1 MADVT
6 PNINQT
12 RAMRIAVN
20 RIQGFAKQFGE
31 AHRNLARHAAFPFLL
46 TPDLLYQISE
56 NFVPEAPLT
65 AVDDVLLSRLCRQV
79 GYEIYE
85 MDIADRNLLLR
96 ELKEQFG
103 QERLNALGKFLLD
116 YVAQRRDDPDT
127 DNDLAEAQE
136 WTALAYT
143 KSTEA
148 ARKLVEALSLR
159 VKQQNM
165 TEIFRLTSLVETL
178 AEPLVEAGFEPLLVY
193 SDGLKSFVR
202 GNDTDAA
209 EQLRN
214 LFEGNDF
221 VEIAGVNASIPPEL
235 RRTQKLRLSSN
246 NKLFTDLEAKLKE
259 EEQQASPELDRK
271 IDILAPEVSVKMQVM
286 ALRSETFR
294 QLLDLLRPYLQ
305 DEGKRK
311 AYLFRAFG
319 TDTSDRLNLTWKQ
332 PTNTFIPELV
342 KELLDFGEISP
353 GQPALC
359 AFLKVIREDVGVNIQ
374 ARIDELLQQIQE
386 ELTDRQVNEEPM
398 QSRREAKN
406 LHCAVILTAL
416 PVEYKA
422 VRAHLTN
429 LQEKIHPEGTIY
441 ELGSFSSKGQ
451 LCHVG
456 IVEIGAGSAE
466 AAVET
471 KRAIDYFTPNVVIFV
486 GVAGGVK
493 GVALGDVVAATKVY
507 GYESGKVVEEAFLP
521 RPNVSLVS
529 YRLEQRARAE
539 ARKEDWLKRIGE
551 PLPTPKPRV
560 FIGAIAA
567 GDKVVAST
575 NSDVYQLLRSNY
587 GDALAV
593 EMESHGFL
601 KALRANPEIN
611 ALIVRGISDLIDGK
625 SNADAA
631 GYQEKAAQHASAF
644 AFEILANLLR
654 GNGKQIQE
662 DLQHPE
668 KKRSDNGWNQN
679 KTWQCILTLVEH
691 SDTVSSVAISPD
703 GKILASGSLDKTIKL
718 WDTVTGNSLATLVG
732 HSSAVL
738 SVAFSP
744 DSKILASSSNLEVR
758 DGCIK
763 LWDLEPARLRQTL
776 GGGLINL
783 RVSSLAFSPDGQT
796 LASGH
801 AEAKIRL
808 WQLNSGKLR
817 QTLKGHG
824 WDVNS
829 LAFSRDGRFLVS
841 GGLDGAIKIWNWR
854 TGEEV
859 RTLKRPSSSEWIG
872 SLVSWFDSSVGSIW
886 SVAVSPDG
894 KTFACAGSQQPIEL
908 WELETGKLLRI
919 LTEHSGTVYSVAF
932 SSDGK
937 TLASGGEDN
946 TIKLWNVETGE
957 LLQTLEHLGPVK
969 SVAFSPNGQ
978 TLVSGSADT
987 TIKVWLHG

>member
-1 MADVT
+1 MTDMT
-6 PNINQT
+6 PNIKT
-12 RAMRIAVN
+12 DAIRIAVN
-20 RIQGFAKQFGE
+20 RIEGFAKQFGE
-31 AHRNLARHAAFPFLL
+31 AHRNLARHAAFPFVL
-46 TPDLLYQISE
+46 TPDLLSQIWK
-56 NFVPEAPLT
+56 NFVSDAPSA
-65 AVDDVLLSRLCRQV
+65 AVNDVLLSRLFRQV
-79 GYEIYE
+79 GYEMYQ
-85 MDIADRNLLLR
+85 MDIAERNLLLR

-116 YVAQRRDDPDT
+116 YVEQRLTGDDSYT
-127 DNDLAEAQE
+127 QDLAEAQE

-143 KSTEA
+143 KSTGTV
-148 ARKLVEALSLR
+148 RKLVEALSLR
-159 VKQQNM
+159 VKQQNV
-165 TEIFRLTSLVETL
+165 TEILRLTSLVETF
-178 AEPLVEAGFEPLLVY
+178 AEPLVKAGFEPLLVY
-193 SDGLKSFVR
+193 ADGLKSLVR
-202 GNDTDAA
+202 GNHQDA
-209 EQLRN
+209 EEKLGK
-214 LFEGNDF
+214 LFQGNDF
-221 VEIAGVNASIPPEL
+221 VKIAGEKASIPQQLQPKMPFHNTTL
-235 RRTQKLRLSSN
+235 FKL
-246 NKLFTDLEAKLKE
+246 
-259 EEQQASPELDRK
+259 
-271 IDILAPEVSVKMQVM
+271 
-286 ALRSETFR
+286 
-294 QLLDLLRPYLQ
+294 LLDLLRPFLQ
-305 DEGKRK
+305 DEGERK
-311 AYLFRAFG
+311 AYVLRAFG
-319 TDTSDRLNLTWKQ
+319 PNISDRLNLTWKQ

-359 AFLKVIREDVGVNIQ
+359 AFLEVIREDVGVDIQ
-374 ARIDELLQQIQE
+374 VRIDELLQQIQE
-386 ELTDRQVNEEPM
+386 ELTDRQVNQEPM

-406 LHCAVILTAL
+406 LQCAVILTAL

-493 GVALGDVVAATKVY
+493 GVDLGDVVAATKVY

-539 ARKEDWLKRIGE
+539 AMKDDWLQRIGE
-551 PLPTPKPRV
+551 SIPTPKPRV
-560 FIGAIAA
+560 FIGSIAA

-593 EMESHGFL
+593 DMESHGFL

-679 KTWQCILTLVEH
+679 KTWQCIRTVAGH

-703 GKILASGSLDKTIKL
+703 GKIIASGSLDKTIKL
-718 WDTVTGNSLATLVG
+718 WDIVTVNSLATLVG

-808 WQLNSGKLR
+808 WHLGSGKLR

-829 LAFSRDGRFLVS
+829 LAFSPDGRFLVS

-859 RTLKRPSSSEWIG
+859 RTLKRPPSSEWIG

-969 SVAFSPNGQ
+969 SVAFSPDGQ

-987 TIKVWLHG
+987 TIKLWQIYRKPHDEPSNL